1 MKSKK
6 QRRAPPRSPFKWVGG
21 KLRLRKTIVA
31 MLPPHQC
38 YVEVFGG
45 AAWVLFAKPI
55 SKVEILYD
63 LRSIRRFI
71 IKVTW

>member
-1 MKSKK
+1 
-6 QRRAPPRSPFKWVGG
+6 
-21 KLRLRKTIVA
+21 
-31 MLPPHQC
+31 MLPLHQC